1 MQLHLATDEL
11 NLIANILLAREG
23 QLSGSSQESVS
34 SAHPGVDLKLCE
46 ELLDR
51 VLARDMEF
59 DSDELEQ
66 LAEILTAEKSALN
79 KLIAQPQSGSPNA
92 ILQGK
97 RARLERVLE
106 KIDEVCAML

>member
-1 MQLHLATDEL
+1 MQLFLETDEL
-11 NLIANILLAREG
+11 NLIANILMEREG
-23 QLSGSSQESVS
+23 RLSGPTDRSVS
-34 SAHPGVDLKLCE
+34 GPHPGLDLKLCE

-66 LAEILTAEKSALN
+66 LAKILSGERDAIN
-79 KLIAQPQSGSPNA
+79 KTMPPPQSTPDLR
-92 ILQGK
+92 LQRK

-106 KIDEVCAML
+106 KLDEVCAMV

>member
-1 MQLHLATDEL
+1 MQLHLETDEL
-11 NLIANILLAREG
+11 NLIANILLEREG
-23 QLSGSSQESVS
+23 QLSGSSQESVL

-59 DSDELEQ
+59 DSDELEE
-66 LAEILTAEKSALN
+66 LAEILATERDGLN
-79 KLIAQPQSGSPNA
+79 KIIAQSQSETPKA
-92 ILQGK
+92 ILKGK
-97 RARLERVLE
+97 RGRLERVLE

>member
-1 MQLHLATDEL
+1 MQLHLETDEL
-11 NLIANILLAREG
+11 NVIANILLRREG
-23 QLSGSSQESVS
+23 QLSGASQESVS
-34 SAHPGVDLKLCE
+34 STHPGVDLKLCE

-66 LAEILTAEKSALN
+66 LAEILAAEKDAINKVREADKNGPASA
-79 KLIAQPQSGSPNA
+79 A
-92 ILQGK
+92 LQRK

-106 KIDEVCAML
+106 RIDEVCAMI